1 MLHKDVTFTLSARG
15 KNERT
20 PILDFLQ
27 SYFSSIS
34 LDQVDSVFGFLE
46 ASTLYSGR
54 PFLKRQ
60 ISEDDVATMKKKH
73 IGLRIPLTNHFL
85 TEREYKDHASFL
97 EKYQVKGNS
106 VICTNDQLATWIRR
120 DFPLYQIE
128 ASVLKEIDNPEAIE
142 RALELYDTLIL
153 PMYLNYNTA
162 FLSAI
167 RNKDRITLFGNA
179 GCALTCPRRICYET
193 ISETNKKLAS
203 QNPLHRN
210 ITFLFRMGFPIN
222 WCSNRLHPR
231 KLKGIVDFDL
241 NQLYELGFKRFKM
254 LRENRVLETGH

>member
-1 MLHKDVTFTLSARG
+1 MDSVSYTISARG
-15 KNERT
+15 KNKSM
-20 PILDFLQ
+20 PILEFLQ

-60 ISEDDVATMKKKH
+60 ISDADVATMKKKH

-85 TEREYKDHASFL
+85 TEREYLDQASFL

-128 ASVLKEIDNPEAIE
+128 ASVLKEIDSHEGIK
-142 RALELYDTLIL
+142 RALELYDTVIL
-153 PMYLNYNTA
+153 PMYINYNTA

-167 RNKDRITLFGNA
+167 RDKDRITLFGNA

-203 QNPLHRN
+203 QNLIQRN

-241 NQLYELGFKRFKM
+241 NQLYELGFRRFKM